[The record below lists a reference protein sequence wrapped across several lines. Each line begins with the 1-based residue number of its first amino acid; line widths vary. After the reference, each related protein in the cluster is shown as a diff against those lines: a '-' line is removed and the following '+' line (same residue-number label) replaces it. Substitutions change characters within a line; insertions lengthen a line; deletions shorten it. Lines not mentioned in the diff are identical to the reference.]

1 VRSAHALGLGVI
13 PWTVNATVD
22 MRNLLGWG
30 VDGLITDYPDRLRD
44 VLRERG
50 LTLPAPVTRRRG
62 P

>member
-1 VRSAHALGLGVI
+1 MRSAHALGLGVI

-44 VLRERG
+44 VMRERG

>member
-1 VRSAHALGLGVI
+1 MRSAHALGLGVI